1 MKDISIS
8 GFDNSSQIID
18 KLIRDFN
25 ILNNAIINQES
36 TEINDAFV
44 NFYTYAYHIKDWL
57 KKEGYNSVEG
67 YINEHL
73 ELSVC
78 ADLCNSTKHKKLN
91 RTPRLN
97 DSLYEIYKS
106 GIRCDSTAYAADST
120 VPINATTYYI
130 KLKSGKEFEI
140 LYFVKKILELWKSYI
155 NETN

>member
-73 ELSVC
+73 EL
-78 ADLCNSTKHKKLN
+78 
-91 RTPRLN
+91 N